1 MIDRRA
7 FLRRLGFGTVAAA
20 AAAIGV
26 FDVEKLLWLPNEKTI
41 FIPDCTDDY
50 CTIDVTQS
58 FGVDFEW
65 DSAAAARYNQHY
77 DRLWIAGAQW
87 TDEQIR
93 EGANNMRLEYR
104 R

>member
-41 FIPDCTDDY
+41 FIPAIVEVNEFAYADWLASECLKILQNNLKISGICNREYSDRY
-50 CTIDVTQS
+50 SVLNES
-58 FGVDFEW
+58 FG
-65 DSAAAARYNQHY
+65 
-77 DRLWIAGAQW
+77 AG
-87 TDEQIR
+87 
-93 EGANNMRLEYR
+93 YR
-104 R
+104 F